1 MAVTI
6 NGTTGIVTPDLGV
19 DGTTLVV
26 DAANDRVGI
35 GQSSP
40 TKKLEV
46 GGGAVS
52 FSPDVA
58 GKHTHEFT
66 TNAANDARYFLR
78 SDTTTKVDI
87 QANGASYFNGGN
99 VGIGTNNPAG
109 TLHAHAPNSG
119 LSNIRLSG
127 TASGQV
133 EYDIRQGIVGVNNAG
148 FSIRDITNSA
158 TRFAIT
164 SDGNIGIGTDTFTAT
179 SSGRQIVE
187 IEGASGSLI
196 NFAVGGARKAYHFT
210 DGTDVYSYNTV
221 SGSYIFGTN
230 NTERL
235 RITSSGQ
242 FNVGSGSF
250 VVESD
255 GDISTNVRC
264 HGHIEL
270 DSTGGF
276 SSPKIKLFSNTGS
289 ISASSVNLQSSATSS
304 WFQTGTSIASYP
316 YVWAAKNS
324 SSNVWHSGLQ
334 TDGDLYLGGN
344 LAGTN
349 NIALNG
355 SNGSGWFTGGLGIGG
370 NVAANTIDD
379 YEEGSFTATCA
390 NSVSLYSGN
399 DTCQYVKIGSLVTV
413 MGQVRVNSS
422 NSNSN
427 FVINNLPFAA
437 MTAAEGSGLA
447 AGSVRLYAHDMES
460 TTKYVVCVAGSGTD
474 LEFQAIRDN
483 TSAVNISARTGAYYL
498 FNVTY
503 RTNA

>member
-210 DGTDVYSYNTV
+210 DGTDVYSYNTANGAYIIGSNDTARLRIDNVGWLGLNQTTKDNAGQVAAFKNVSNTHSWLNVNVNNNTGV
-221 SGSYIFGTN
+221 SGVVFGDSDSWSPGYIQYRHSTDDMEIITN
-230 NTERL
+230 GGERL
-235 RITSSGQ
+235 RITSAGRFG
-242 FNVGSGSF
+242 FN
-250 VVESD
+250 
-255 GDISTNVRC
+255 T
-264 HGHIEL
+264 
-270 DSTGGF
+270 T
-276 SSPKIKLFSNTGS
+276 SPTVSIDLSNNTDALS
-289 ISASSVNLQSSATSS
+289 LP
-304 WFQTGTSIASYP
+304 TGT
-316 YVWAAKNS
+316 
-324 SSNVWHSGLQ
+324 
-334 TDGDLYLGGN
+334 
-344 LAGTN
+344 
-349 NIALNG
+349 
-355 SNGSGWFTGGLGIGG
+355 
-370 NVAANTIDD
+370 
-379 YEEGSFTATCA
+379 TA
-390 NSVSLYSGN
+390 
-399 DTCQYVKIGSLVTV
+399 Q
-413 MGQVRVNSS
+413 R
-422 NSNSN
+422 
-427 FVINNLPFAA
+427 P
-437 MTAAEGSGLA
+437 
-447 AGSVRLYAHDMES
+447 
-460 TTKYVVCVAGSGTD
+460 SGTD
-474 LEFQAIRDN
+474 AYIRKNITNNALEFYNGTNWVEIITDYFP
-483 TSAVNISARTGAYYL
+483 TGSTTL
-498 FNVTY
+498 G
-503 RTNA
+503 